1 MPRVKR
7 IGAEKMISEET
18 QAVARRAT
26 EIYESKLKANLEL
39 SHPNKF
45 LAIEPES
52 QDYFL
57 GETLTQAIQVA
68 RTAHPDRLAFALR
81 IGHPTAIEIGVLHQ

>member
-1 MPRVKR
+1 
-7 IGAEKMISEET
+7 MISEAT

-26 EIYESKLKANLEL
+26 EIYEEKLKANLEL
-39 SHPNKF
+39 SYPNKF

-52 QDYFL
+52 QEYFF
-57 GETLTQAIQVA
+57 GETLSQAIQAA
-68 RTAHPDRLAFALR
+68 RAAHPDRLAFALR